1 MASKKNLKK
10 DISFLVDEV
19 LGTCLIRLSV
29 QEQKDQTEI
38 ENIIEEMLIFK
49 EEMINKVNN
58 PELAEEHKSL
68 RSYYRAL
75 REELINHIN
84 KVFEK
89 LNDHKE

>member
-19 LGTCLIRLSV
+19 VGTCLMRMSA
-29 QEQKDQTEI
+29 QEQKDQSEI
-38 ENIIEEMLIFK
+38 ENIIEEMIIFK

-58 PELAEEHKSL
+58 PELSEEHKSL
-68 RSYYRAL
+68 RAYYRAM
-75 REELINHIN
+75 REQIINHIN
-84 KVFEK
+84 EVFEK